1 MGEALR
7 PDDPRELGRF
17 TLLERLGEGG
27 QGIVYLGRSAD
38 SPELVAVKVLKA
50 TDAEA
55 RRRLEREM
63 NSALQVRLR
72 FCIARVIG
80 FDFEGPRPYIVTE
93 YVDGPSLFDRVAEAG
108 PLRDGDLER
117 LMIFTAQ
124 ALVTIHGS
132 GIVHRDLKPANVLLG
147 RDGPRVVDF
156 GIARHVDHHTR
167 PQLMGTPSYL
177 APELLRE
184 EQASRAS
191 DIWAWACTMV
201 FAATGHA
208 PFGPFDDDGS
218 NVAAILGRVMH
229 AEPRLGDGLAD
240 FAPLLL
246 TCLDKDPL
254 RRPTARQLRDRLESA
269 LEADVPH
276 GDASGPLPFAPPM
289 TPPGAFHP
297 GVGPWPGQ
305 AGDGHSFPPPPATFP
320 PTTFP
325 PTPVG
330 VATPQPFTPQ
340 PFTPQPFTPQQG
352 PRRGSA
358 WVGKTVAGVLV
369 AGLVAAGAYFAFAE
383 DSPNGQG
390 GGGGGGGD
398 GAYVVPAALAGNWSG
413 GLTVKAAAGDVYYRA
428 KITLFQGQG
437 SGQSELE
444 NGALC
449 SGTVTVT
456 KATAAS
462 VDLELSHAAGTCPSG
477 TLVMTTASDGTAQLA
492 YTGGDGAGGDGT
504 VQRDS

>member
-1 MGEALR
+1 MGDALR

-38 SPELVAVKVLKA
+38 SPEPVAVKVLKA

-55 RRRLEREM
+55 RGRLEREM
-63 NSALQVRLR
+63 NAALQVRLR
-72 FCIARVIG
+72 YCIARVIG
-80 FDFEGPRPYIVTE
+80 FDFDGTRPYIVTE
-93 YVDGPSLFDRVAEAG
+93 YVDGPSLFDRVADVG
-108 PLRDGDLER
+108 PLRGGDLER
-117 LMIFTAQ
+117 LLIFTAQ

-191 DIWAWACTMV
+191 DVWAWACTMV
-201 FAATGHA
+201 FAATGHP

-229 AEPRLGDGLAD
+229 AEPRLGDGLEE

-246 TCLDKDPL
+246 ACLDKDPL

-276 GDASGPLPFAPPM
+276 GDSSGPLPFAPPM

-297 GVGPWPGQ
+297 GVV
-305 AGDGHSFPPPPATFP
+305 PPPSITVDGTPLLRPSAATFP
-320 PTTFP
+320 PTP
-325 PTPVG
+325 IG
-330 VATPQPFTPQ
+330 IATPQPFPPHPASRT
-340 PFTPQPFTPQQG
+340 G
-352 PRRGSA
+352 EGSGSR
-358 WVGKTVAGVLV
+358 WVGRTVAGVLG
-369 AGLVAAGAYFAFAE
+369 AGLLAAGGYFAYNALSAPE
-383 DSPNGQG
+383 GTG
-390 GGGGGGGD
+390 AGGD
-398 GAYVVPAALAGNWSG
+398 PGGAVVPAALAGNWEG
-413 GLTVKAAAGDVYYRA
+413 GLTVKGSVGETYYRV
-428 KITLFQGQG
+428 KITLFQGQD

-449 SGTVTVT
+449 SGTVTVRD
-456 KATAAS
+456 AAAER
-462 VDLELSHAAGTCPSG
+462 VDLALSHAAGTCPAG
-477 TLVMTTASDGTAQLA
+477 TLAMTVTADGTAQLA
-492 YTGGDGAGGDGT
+492 YTGEDGAGGDGS
-504 VQRDS
+504 VRRGS